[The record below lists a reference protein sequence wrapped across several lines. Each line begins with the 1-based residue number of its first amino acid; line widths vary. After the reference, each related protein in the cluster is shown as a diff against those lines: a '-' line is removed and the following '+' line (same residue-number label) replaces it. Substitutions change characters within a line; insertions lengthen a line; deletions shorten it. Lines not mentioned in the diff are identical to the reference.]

1 MTRVS
6 ARSSSNH
13 SLFSETLKLTSPS
26 PILAFDMLAKKSG
39 HSVDRNTSEKITDGA
54 REAYEKATG
63 KTVNPKFS
71 N

>member
-1 MTRVS
+1 
-6 ARSSSNH
+6 
-13 SLFSETLKLTSPS
+13 
-26 PILAFDMLAKKSG
+26 MLAKKSG

-63 KTVNPKFS
+63 KTVNSKFS